1 MQHLIQDS
9 KNKDIFTK
17 KEDTIGV
24 QSTKEKDFDNYKV
37 LKIIPNKV
45 CIMRLTCA
53 MKTIYL

>member
-45 CIMRLTCA
+45 CIMRLTCS